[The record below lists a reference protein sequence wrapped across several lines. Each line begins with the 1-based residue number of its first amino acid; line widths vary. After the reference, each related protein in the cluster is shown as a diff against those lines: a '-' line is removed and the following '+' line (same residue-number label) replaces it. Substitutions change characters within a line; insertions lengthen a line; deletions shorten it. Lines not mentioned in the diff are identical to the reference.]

1 MSMSLG
7 QEDAEEDEED
17 EMLRKAMDM
26 SLAQDEE

>member
-1 MSMSLG
+1 MSLG

-17 EMLRKAMDM
+17 EMLRKAMAM